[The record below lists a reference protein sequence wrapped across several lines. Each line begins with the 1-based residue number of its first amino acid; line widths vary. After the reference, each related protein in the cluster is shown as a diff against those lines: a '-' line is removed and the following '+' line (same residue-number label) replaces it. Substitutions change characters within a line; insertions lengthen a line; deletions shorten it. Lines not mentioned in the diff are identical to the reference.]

1 VIESRAGSRKH
12 GCPFCSG
19 KMVSLTN
26 SLTRKDPELAEEW
39 HPTKNGIL
47 TPAEITFGSNK
58 KIWWACAD
66 HEWKS
71 TVTDRTSGGNGCPFG
86 SGYRASVTNSLV
98 AKYPEIAAQWHP
110 TKNGSLTPDE
120 FFYTSSRKVWWRC
133 PYNDDHEWRTA
144 IPNRTTQ
151 NSGCPYCN
159 LRPRPIQEI
168 DLLFE
173 LTEFFEIGLDDRKLF
188 EGGHVLDCD
197 IIIRQERLIVEFD
210 GSYWHR

>member
-1 VIESRAGSRKH
+1 MIESRAGSRKH

-71 TVTDRTSGGNGCPFG
+71 TVTDRTSGGNGCPFC
-86 SGYRASVTNSLV
+86 SGYRASVTSSLV
-98 AKYPEIAAQWHP
+98 AKYPEIAAPWHP
-110 TKNGSLTPDE
+110 TKNGDMTARDLPIGSHN
-120 FFYTSSRKVWWRC
+120 KVWWKC
-133 PYNDDHEWRTA
+133 SKGPDHE
-144 IPNRTTQ
+144 
-151 NSGCPYCN
+151 
-159 LRPRPIQEI
+159 
-168 DLLFE
+168 
-173 LTEFFEIGLDDRKLF
+173 
-188 EGGHVLDCD
+188 
-197 IIIRQERLIVEFD
+197 
-210 GSYWHR
+210 